1 MNARI
6 IQRGSGIGRNPWAI
20 REEMAKRGLNITKLA
35 SLAQA
40 HTNIASDT
48 IRGIRNHKRTL
59 DVLEGLGIPK
69 ELLYP
74 EQTILG
80 KAA

>member
-1 MNARI
+1 MNARL
-6 IQRGSGIGRNPWAI
+6 IQRGRGVGRNPWEI

-40 HTNIASDT
+40 QVNIASDT
-48 IRGIRNHKRTL
+48 IRGIRNHARTL
-59 DVLEGLGIPK
+59 KVLEDLGIPK

-74 EQTILG
+74 EQRHIG